1 VATHYS
7 GTKGAVRALDA
18 YIKLMR
24 AADSVQAGL
33 ERALEAEG
41 LTEGQFGVLEILLH
55 LGPSAPGEI
64 ARKLFRSEGNVTVLL
79 DNLER
84 RGWIERRRDAADRR
98 RHAIHLTAAGRAE
111 IRKRFPPHVERVVAA
126 FSHLSAAE
134 QDELGRLCRKL
145 GRGIR
150 GA

>member
-1 VATHYS
+1 MGTHYR
-7 GTKGAVRALDA
+7 GTKSEIRALDA

-24 AADSVQAGL
+24 AADSVQSGL
-33 ERALEAEG
+33 ERAMEAEG

-55 LGPSAPGEI
+55 LGPAAPGEI
-64 ARKLFRSEGNVTVLL
+64 SRKLFRSDGNVTVLL

-84 RGWIERRRDAADRR
+84 RGWIERRRDERDRR
-98 RHAIHLTAAGRAE
+98 RLAIHLTPAGRAE
-111 IRKRFPPHVERVVAA
+111 IRRRFPPHVERVVAA

-145 GRGIR
+145 GRGVR
-150 GA
+150 EA